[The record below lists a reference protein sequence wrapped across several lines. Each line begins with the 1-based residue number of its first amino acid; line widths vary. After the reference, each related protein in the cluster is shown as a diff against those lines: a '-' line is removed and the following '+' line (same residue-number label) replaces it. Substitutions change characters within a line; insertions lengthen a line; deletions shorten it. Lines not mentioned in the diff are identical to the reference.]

1 MTTTTFTIL
10 APSVPAGL
18 SHICLHSLDDAS
30 GTWFIGLTPRT
41 IARAQR
47 SPKGLLTRAMTDAFR
62 FKTGGR
68 FSFTAAE
75 EPAMSSPIAAKPRRK
90 TVQFNARFIEP
101 MNDEL
106 NARAQALGVTPSE
119 IVRTLV
125 AAWLRNPSSVAVG
138 FEQSGA
144 TV

>member
-1 MTTTTFTIL
+1 MPPSPRIL
-10 APSVPAGL
+10 STVLGGL
-18 SHICLHSLDDAS
+18 SHICVHTLDDAS

-41 IARAQR
+41 IARAHR
-47 SPKGLLTRAMTDAFR
+47 STLGLLTRAMTDAFR
-62 FKTGGR
+62 LKTGGR

-75 EPAMSSPIAAKPRRK
+75 EPAMTITTTKPRRK
-90 TVQFNARFIEP
+90 TVQFNARFVEP
-101 MNDEL
+101 MNNEL

-138 FEQSGA
+138 FEQKSA
-144 TV
+144 AV